1 MEEAVTL
8 LPSVS
13 AKTKRG
19 LDSTLK
25 RLWQGVLKPYCVRG
39 GGGKVGVSGDVGRCT
54 GENGL
59 MCFLSS
65 LGGGIR
71 KGLMEN
77 QDFHPYPVVMRTYLP
92 VTPPHLPCSVTGD
105 PAESRN
111 CHLPCWHQHR
121 PSWGPGKPLPG
132 WEEPAINPESHNTTP
147 KCPGFIWKVLY
158 WEPGRSEIEC
168 KEMNTYQYQD
178 DRDGGITWLRF

>member
-8 LPSVS
+8 LSSVS

-25 RLWQGVLKPYCVRG
+25 RLRQGVLKPYCVHD
-39 GGGKVGVSGDVGRCT
+39 GGGKVGTWGFHPCQHLVPCGVSGDVGRCT

-59 MCFLSS
+59 ISFLSS

-71 KGLMEN
+71 KGLMKN

-92 VTPPHLPCSVTGD
+92 LTPPYLPCSVTGHH
-105 PAESRN
+105 AESRN
-111 CHLPCWHQHR
+111 SHLLSAGINTDQAGVQENLCLAER
-121 PSWGPGKPLPG
+121 NLP
-132 WEEPAINPESHNTTP
+132 
-147 KCPGFIWKVLY
+147 
-158 WEPGRSEIEC
+158 
-168 KEMNTYQYQD
+168 
-178 DRDGGITWLRF
+178 